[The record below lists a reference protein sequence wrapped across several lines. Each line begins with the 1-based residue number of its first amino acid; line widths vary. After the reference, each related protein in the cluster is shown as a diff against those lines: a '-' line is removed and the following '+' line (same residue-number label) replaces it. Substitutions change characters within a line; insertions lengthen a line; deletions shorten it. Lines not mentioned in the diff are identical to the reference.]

1 MKNLKHLAYLFL
13 VLLFI
18 TSCEKETEV
27 VFPQNDLIEQK
38 ATINKNIHSLFNR
51 DDNEVLVDEVPA
63 GSLSEWTV
71 NDTGGNP
78 YFTYVEIESSLDG
91 STAIKTSVV
100 GVTISMCPSQ
110 NIQKVYNISG
120 NTNETKLKA
129 YLEFTS
135 SMDYY
140 NFPYVV
146 VYIYDEFNNQVGAQV
161 FYGQGVISG
170 LYEYYANDAPES
182 YTELDTASGDAILDL
197 STMGEDIVFSSVRI
211 VLANYACVGENS
223 IVFDH
228 LRVINQTV
236 MEDYDGDL
244 IADNEDNCPETAN
257 GDQADFDNDG
267 MGDVCDIDIDN
278 DGVLNEND
286 SHPYSDM
293 RQKMNI
299 GGTNTNIDNKMVK
312 NGSIMMDQLN
322 DLIAQTNEQYNG
334 ENYEYLHKRFMTKL
348 AQLTYNWRTARLITA
363 TQRSQISSIAWG
375 ATIPFYIYPI

>member
-27 VFPQNDLIEQK
+27 VFPQNDLIEQN
-38 ATINKNIHSLFNR
+38 ATINKNIHSLFNK

-71 NDTGGNP
+71 NDSGLNP
-78 YFTYVEIESSLDG
+78 VFTYVEIESPLDG

-100 GVTISMCPSQ
+100 GNTISWCSTQ
-110 NIQKVYNISG
+110 NIEKTYNISG

-135 SMDYY
+135 NMTYY
-140 NFPYVV
+140 NFPYVL

-161 FYGQGVISG
+161 FYGQGVIIG
-170 LYEYYANDAPES
+170 LFEYYASVSPES
-182 YTELDTASGDAILDL
+182 YTELDTAKGDAILDL
-197 STMGEDIVFSSVRI
+197 STMGEDIAFSSVKI
-211 VLANYACVGENS
+211 VLSNYTCEGENS

-293 RQKMNI
+293 SEKINI
-299 GGTNTNIDNKMVK
+299 GDCNPNVKNVLVK
-312 NGSIMMDQLN
+312 NGSTMMDQIN
-322 DLIAQTNEQYNG
+322 DLIAQMNSEYNG
-334 ENYEYLHKRFMTKL
+334 QNYKTLHSKFMTKL
-348 AQLTYNWRTARLITA
+348 AQITYNWRTAKLITT
-363 TQRSQISSIAWG
+363 TQRTKISSCAWG
-375 ATIPFYIYPI
+375 ANIPYYFNV

>member
-1 MKNLKHLAYLFL
+1 MKNLKFIFIIIALFF
-13 VLLFI
+13 V
-18 TSCEKETEV
+18 SCETETEV
-27 VFPQNDLIEQK
+27 VFPQNTLNNQQ
-38 ATINKNIHSLFNR
+38 ATSNKNIQPLFNR
-51 DDNEVLVDEVPA
+51 VDNEVLVDEVLA

-71 NDTGGNP
+71 NNTGGNP
-78 YFTYVEIESSLDG
+78 YFTYVEIASPLDG

-135 SMDYY
+135 TMDYY
-140 NFPYVV
+140 NFPYIV
-146 VYIYDEFNNQVGAQV
+146 VYIYDEFNNEVGMHV

-170 LYEYYANDAPES
+170 LYEYYVNDAPES
-182 YTELDTASGDAILDL
+182 YTELDTAKGDAILDL
-197 STMGEDIVFSSVRI
+197 STMGEDIAFSSIRI

-244 IADNEDNCPETAN
+244 IADYIDNCPETAN

-267 MGDVCDIDIDN
+267 LGDACDKDVDN
-278 DGVLNEND
+278 DGCLNDED
-286 SHPYSDM
+286 PYP
-293 RQKMNI
+293 R
-299 GGTNTNIDNKMVK
+299 
-312 NGSIMMDQLN
+312 SIMTDTI
-322 DLIAQTNEQYNG
+322 LIEGIDTGVENVFENCGTMADEIQDIINLINSQYTGN
-334 ENYEYLHKRFMTKL
+334 NYYNLHKKL
-348 AQLTYNWRTARLITA
+348 STEVSKLTYYWVKDRKITRVE
-363 TQRSQISSIAWG
+363 RSKIGSAIWSAN
-375 ATIPFYIYPI
+375 IPYFVNY